1 MKLLNHVFESLS
13 LNKKIEKLISLNK
26 DEILSK
32 NGEESPSGDKF
43 CSQANFRKSRN
54 KSKKHISVRE
64 SEKNFYHKI
73 NRIKPLKKKN
83 LDNKDEIIESEIK
96 NTQLNYDKI
105 ISKNNQKNLNNPEEY
120 FEGFFNDIIFNT
132 KNNNLLNKVDI
143 KKKKTFQ

>member
-1 MKLLNHVFESLS
+1 M
-13 LNKKIEKLISLNK
+13 
-26 DEILSK
+26 
-32 NGEESPSGDKF
+32 
-43 CSQANFRKSRN
+43 
-54 KSKKHISVRE
+54 
-64 SEKNFYHKI
+64 
-73 NRIKPLKKKN
+73 KKKN

-105 ISKNNQKNLNNPEEY
+105 ISKNIEKNQKNLNNPEEY